1 MYSKNS
7 WGGSVDPHILV
18 KFMKY
23 EAEDDSDPIASMI
36 VFEWKDF
43 HLIGVPEADTVSICW
58 TPSCLGYMLNVVT
71 G

>member
-7 WGGSVDPHILV
+7 WGGSVDPHILI
-18 KFMKY
+18 KFLKN

-43 HLIGVPEADTVSICW
+43 HLIGVPEVDNTVSISLA
-58 TPSCLGYMLNVVT
+58 TTNCLG
-71 G
+71 